1 MESIKS
7 LNDLNPGEK
16 GILVNINAPNL
27 LKQRFIDLGIFEGS
41 IIELIKTAPLGDP
54 VEIKVNRAFY
64 ALRKSE
70 AAALIL
76 DTAGER
82 IHGEK
87 RHHCRF
93 GRES

>member
-1 MESIKS
+1 MEIIKN
-7 LNDLNPGEK
+7 LNDLIPGEK
-16 GILVNINAPNL
+16 GVLINIDAPYA
-27 LKQRFIDLGIFEGS
+27 LKQRFIDLGIIEGA
-41 IIELIKTAPLGDP
+41 IVELVRTAPLGDP

-82 IHGEK
+82 LHGEK
-87 RHHCRF
+87 RHRCRF